1 MILPGTVFQDLRY
14 AARMLRCNPGFTAVA
29 VLALGLGIGINTAV
43 LTAYKTMVA
52 RPLQARDPGQMVNLT
67 LLRESGAANY
77 TFSYPDYEAYRD
89 SLESFRGLIATNHE
103 QMRLLSAD
111 GIVSQRA
118 SAAESGLG
126 RLGLVPSGASNAEF
140 SSVLVVSENY
150 FEVLGVAPLRGH
162 IFDSG
167 VAELLASPQV
177 LISENFWQKRFAG
190 DPAVLGKTIQL
201 NGTALEIVG
210 ITPHDFAGT
219 FAGVPDFWLPLSL
232 EPLVHADPNWLR
244 NRERQ
249 FCRLFGRVAPRV
261 GIAQAQAEM
270 TLVANRLGTLHD
282 SKSGWAKPASA
293 LVSPGSPL
301 PVPLRMNPPLM
312 LTILFIV
319 AATGLVL
326 LVACADVGSLQLV
339 RARSR
344 QHELE
349 TRLALGASR
358 LRLIRQLLTESALLG
373 LVAGVMGFLFTW
385 VLLKIGVTLAA
396 EAFPADFG
404 TFIFD
409 VTPNLEI
416 LVYVLAIS
424 LAAGVLFGLAPAIE
438 SSRSG
443 LSSGSKGSTSPAR
456 SRRIQDFLIAA
467 QVALSLVLLIAGSLL
482 IRSSINSLKMNTG
495 YNSKGVVDL
504 DLQFPAGSSDA
515 SQYTPARKLALV
527 RQLRTRLA
535 ALPGVVAITSARPP
549 SDYGFVTAAAAQ
561 TMHYT
566 CVQANYFQT
575 LDIPVLLGRSF
586 ESQAGQAEHSI
597 VLSESAAKQLWPDEN
612 PIGRSVRL
620 GVTDEKLHDPSEL
633 RADGPA
639 YQVVG
644 VARDTRGID
653 LNGADSRLLYLPLP
667 EDRLQNYS
675 ILMRT
680 GSDPKL
686 VVRAIDG
693 AISSVDPDLVA
704 TSSTLE
710 EMLRRSPSFLISSLA
725 AAIASSVGLLGL
737 LLALMGIYGTVS
749 YVVLLRT
756 REVGIRMAVG
766 AQKRNILALIL
777 SGSARPVMAGLLAGM
792 ILSVGA
798 SYLLR
803 GVLYGLSAV
812 DAVSFV
818 GVPLLFLAI
827 ALLAAYSPAR
837 RAIRVDPMVA
847 LRYE

>member
-1 MILPGTVFQDLRY
+1 MSR
-14 AARMLRCNPGFTAVA
+14 
-29 VLALGLGIGINTAV
+29 
-43 LTAYKTMVA
+43 
-52 RPLQARDPGQMVNLT
+52 
-67 LLRESGAANY
+67 
-77 TFSYPDYEAYRD
+77 
-89 SLESFRGLIATNHE
+89 
-103 QMRLLSAD
+103 
-111 GIVSQRA
+111 
-118 SAAESGLG
+118 
-126 RLGLVPSGASNAEF
+126 
-140 SSVLVVSENY
+140 
-150 FEVLGVAPLRGH
+150 
-162 IFDSG
+162 
-167 VAELLASPQV
+167 
-177 LISENFWQKRFAG
+177 
-190 DPAVLGKTIQL
+190 
-201 NGTALEIVG
+201 
-210 ITPHDFAGT
+210 
-219 FAGVPDFWLPLSL
+219 
-232 EPLVHADPNWLR
+232 
-244 NRERQ
+244 
-249 FCRLFGRVAPRV
+249 
-261 GIAQAQAEM
+261 
-270 TLVANRLGTLHD
+270 
-282 SKSGWAKPASA
+282 
-293 LVSPGSPL
+293 
-301 PVPLRMNPPLM
+301 PLM
-312 LTILFIV
+312 LSILFIV

-373 LVAGVMGFLFTW
+373 LIAGVMGFLFTW

-396 EAFPADFG
+396 EAFPAEFG
-404 TFIFD
+404 TLIFD

-416 LVYVLAIS
+416 FVYVLAIS

-443 LSSGSKGSTSPAR
+443 LSSASKGSTSPAR
-456 SRRIQDFLIAA
+456 SRRLQDFLIAA
-467 QVALSLVLLIAGSLL
+467 QVALSLLLLIAGSMLV
-482 IRSSINSLKMNTG
+482 RSSINSLKMETG
-495 YNSKGVVDL
+495 YDSKRVVDL
-504 DLQFPAGSSDA
+504 DLQFPEGQLNGA
-515 SQYTPARKLALV
+515 QKYTAARKLALV

-549 SDYGFVTAAAAQ
+549 GDYGFVTAAAAQ
-561 TMHYT
+561 TMHYAY
-566 CVQANYFQT
+566 VQANSFQT
-575 LDIPVLLGRSF
+575 LGIPVILGRSF
-586 ESQAGQAEHSI
+586 ESQAGQPERSI
-597 VLSESAAKQLWPDEN
+597 VVSESAAKQLWPDEN
-612 PIGRSVRL
+612 PIGRSIRL
-620 GVTDEKLHDPSEL
+620 GATDEQLHNPSEL

-644 VARDTRGID
+644 VARDTRGLE

-710 EMLRRSPSFLISSLA
+710 EMLRRSASFLISTLA

-737 LLALMGIYGTVS
+737 LLALMGIHGTVS

-766 AQKRNILALIL
+766 AQKRDILGLIL
-777 SGSARPVMAGLLAGM
+777 GASARPVITGLLAGM

-803 GVLYGLSAV
+803 GVLYGLNAV
-812 DAVSFV
+812 DAISFV

-827 ALLAAYSPAR
+827 ALLAAYPPAR